1 MAQRQGD
8 GDPAEPG
15 TGLGAAAA
23 GDEGAERACPDPA
36 PRMVFA
42 VHTVTCTYLLD
53 ELGVCHWIVARHGAV
68 PPHVRQC
75 VGAQFV
81 ACLDLSAE
89 GGLVAQLR
97 PGAMALFVRTTEDGR
112 LVLLRTAPIQRLD
125 GVDGAELERAG
136 AQPAVPFGDLAAQ
149 AGVLYGKKA
158 GVPVGEVVPG
168 LSAVGYWGTEQTV
181 TVTRPS
187 SSRGGPPR
195 RDGA

>member
-1 MAQRQGD
+1 MVVQRG
-8 GDPAEPG
+8 GSDPTEPG
-15 TGLGAAAA
+15 SGEMASEPGGAA
-23 GDEGAERACPDPA
+23 GSTDPA
-36 PRMVFA
+36 PRMAFA

-81 ACLDLSAE
+81 ACLDLGAE

-97 PGAMALFVRTTEDGR
+97 PGAMALFVRTTDDGR

-125 GVDGAELERAG
+125 GVDGEELDRSS
-136 AQPAVPFGDLAAQ
+136 AQPAVPFGDLAGQ
-149 AGVLYGKKA
+149 GGVQYGKKG

-187 SSRGGPPR
+187 RLRGEPPR
-195 RDGA
+195 GDRG